1 MNNRVLK
8 NLKSTTCSQSLNELA
23 LLSSGLSE
31 LNQYKNAINITEI
44 ALNDTNKNF
53 DKIKSGLTYIVSLL
67 HSEGSNCFSFLV
79 QERRKLNLRTTNGRL
94 GGSGFHALAKGNNTV
109 AYCPYVDHFND
120 SYSIYC
126 PLIETCVAVS
136 IHVIYFDYLAYT
148 RKVIAHFPLNKLIFS
163 GVICDAATHQQQFF
177 PYPSLHWKKKSVL
190 QEGKFAWKLQRKYE
204 DLMSQDEIR
213 VCLQRSNETIY
224 FIGDSHARYVVNHL
238 LRMNGLPTVVKRNPE
253 YHAKNIHYYERTF
266 TDHVLKTFKSTLIA
280 LKSKSVQA
288 TIVLSV
294 GSWDVHVHSL
304 HHFATYAVKLL
315 LSEIPKLERDGYFQ
329 LFNVIIFD
337 IPPMPLNYRRHTNMH
352 KQNLMAIAAA
362 NRLLADVFNDVNVT
376 FVQNF
381 ALLRLF
387 VNESAPN
394 DSHYL
399 FANDTAEYGNIGISI
414 GNYLLQLIC
423 EHSYRLK

>member
-1 MNNRVLK
+1 MSRLSVFLILGLNIILIISVIHFTFLKYYQQCSQVIRPIEVEINSIHSSTNDQPFYRSTLPTLSNYRPQVNNRVLK

-23 LLSSGLSE
+23 LLSPGLSE

-177 PYPSLHWKKKSVL
+177 PYPSLHWKKRASYK
-190 QEGKFAWKLQRKYE
+190 
-204 DLMSQDEIR
+204 R
-213 VCLQRSNETIY
+213 VS
-224 FIGDSHARYVVNHL
+224 L
-238 LRMNGLPTVVKRNPE
+238 LGNC
-253 YHAKNIHYYERTF
+253 
-266 TDHVLKTFKSTLIA
+266 
-280 LKSKSVQA
+280 
-288 TIVLSV
+288 
-294 GSWDVHVHSL
+294 
-304 HHFATYAVKLL
+304 
-315 LSEIPKLERDGYFQ
+315 SE
-329 LFNVIIFD
+329 
-337 IPPMPLNYRRHTNMH
+337 NM
-352 KQNLMAIAAA
+352 KI
-362 NRLLADVFNDVNVT
+362 
-376 FVQNF
+376 
-381 ALLRLF
+381 
-387 VNESAPN
+387 
-394 DSHYL
+394 
-399 FANDTAEYGNIGISI
+399 
-414 GNYLLQLIC
+414 
-423 EHSYRLK
+423 